1 MSEPGPSGMAKRL
14 EKAEDLVEQLQRMVD
29 AQAARICELQLVDGD
44 VLTPSETD
52 TDPLTS
58 ASEICDAAHRGD
70 VDRIRQL
77 IEMGCSIDQGDY
89 DRRTAMHLAAS
100 EGLLQVVRFLVNEAN
115 ADVNPTDRWGGTPLD
130 DAVRSKHDDV
140 VALLKASGGTR
151 GKAYSASRA
160 NAPTASRGEGNVK
173 WTSELC
179 DLAAE
184 GNVARLRTLLSDA
197 PAQGFSVSDGDYD
210 HRTGLHLAASEGH
223 LGAVRFLVEERR
235 DASPRSVV
243 PWPSPRGHHAPR
255 CVYPNGRRAPM

>member
-1 MSEPGPSGMAKRL
+1 MSEPGPSGMSKRL
-14 EKAEDLVEQLQRMVD
+14 EKAEELVEQLQGMVD
-29 AQAARICELQLVDGD
+29 AQAARICELQLDGD

-77 IEMGCSIDQGDY
+77 MEMGCSIDQGDY

-100 EGLLQVVRFLVNEAN
+100 EGLLPVVRFLVHEAS

-130 DAVRSKHDDV
+130 DAVRSKHEDV

-160 NAPTASRGEGNVK
+160 NAPTSRGEGNVK

-184 GNVARLRTLLSDA
+184 GNVARLRTLVSDA

-235 DASPRSVV
+235 DASPRSVA
-243 PWPSPRGHHAPR
+243 PWPSPRGHAPR
-255 CVYPNGRRAPM
+255 CVYPTGRRAPM